1 MDGEQPLLADVKD
14 EESNLEAVQ
23 IEQQADKD

>member
-1 MDGEQPLLADVKD
+1 MDGEQPLLADVED
-14 EESNLEAVQ
+14 EESNLGAVQ

>member
-1 MDGEQPLLADVKD
+1 MDGEQPLLADVED